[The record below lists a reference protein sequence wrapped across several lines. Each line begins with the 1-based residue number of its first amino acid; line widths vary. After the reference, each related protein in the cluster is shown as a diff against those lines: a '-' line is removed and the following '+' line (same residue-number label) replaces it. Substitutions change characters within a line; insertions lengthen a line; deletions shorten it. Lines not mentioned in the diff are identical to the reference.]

1 MAARDPLWMCFPRW
15 MEESG
20 IPERI
25 AAQSGAE
32 GWLLFHKLVE
42 IDCDLNLTPDWFVF
56 RPADLAR
63 WTGVAVSRVEPLLGR
78 LEREQWIERSELSQ
92 EIQKARIQV
101 PLPITLDEEE
111 LQNRIRGAAAVGSRC
126 FFRYWHDIA
135 GLEKVERVIYLY
147 QMLFGARFSPRI
159 VEDLEEIA
167 NAAPMEVISELFTE
181 AYQKKVKSLAWIKTR
196 LHKPPESVSTTA

>member
-1 MAARDPLWMCFPRW
+1 MAARDPLWLCFPRW
-15 MEESG
+15 LEESG

-25 AAQSGAE
+25 AAQSGPE

-42 IDCDLNLTPDWFVF
+42 IDCDINLTPDWFPF

-63 WTGVAVSRVEPLLGR
+63 WTGIAAPRVEILLKQ
-78 LEREQWIERSELSQ
+78 LEREMWIERSDTAW
-92 EIQKARIQV
+92 EIQKARIPT
-101 PLPITLDEEE
+101 PLPVFLPEEE
-111 LQNRIRGAAAVGSRC
+111 LRRRVSGEAALGGRC
-126 FFRYWHDIA
+126 FFRYLHDVA

-167 NAAPMEVISELFTE
+167 NSSPMEVIHDLFTE

-196 LHKPPESVSTTA
+196 LHRPPENAPTSG

>member
-1 MAARDPLWMCFPRW
+1 MAERDPLWLCFPRW

-20 IPERI
+20 IPGRI

-42 IDCDLNLTPDWFVF
+42 IDCDINLTPDWFVF

-63 WTGVAVSRVEPLLGR
+63 WTGVAASRVEPLLDR
-78 LEREQWIERSELSQ
+78 LEREQWIERSDLSL

-111 LQNRIRGAAAVGSRC
+111 LQNRIRGEVAVGGRC
-126 FFRYWHDIA
+126 FFRYLHDIA

-167 NAAPMEVISELFTE
+167 NTAPMEVIYELFTE

-196 LHKPPESVSTTA
+196 LHKPPESVSTSA